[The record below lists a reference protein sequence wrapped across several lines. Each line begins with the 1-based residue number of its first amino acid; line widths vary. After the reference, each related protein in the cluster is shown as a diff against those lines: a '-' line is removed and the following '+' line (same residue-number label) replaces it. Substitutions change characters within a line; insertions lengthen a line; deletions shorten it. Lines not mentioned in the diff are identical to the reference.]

1 MSTPHTPHI
10 IQMGM
15 TYKDVILTPPVKTC
29 IPRIPRIPA
38 IQNWTFLSAE
48 GYESLANPG
57 NPYGQ
62 SATPHTPHI
71 VQMGMTDEKVILTSP
86 L

>member
-1 MSTPHTPHI
+1 
-10 IQMGM
+10 MGM

-38 IQNWTFLSAE
+38 IQIWTFVSAV
-48 GYESLANPG
+48 GNESLANPS

-62 SATPHTPHI
+62 SATPHTLHI
-71 VQMGMTDEKVILTSP
+71 IQMGMTDKKVSLTSP

>member
-1 MSTPHTPHI
+1 
-10 IQMGM
+10 MGG
-15 TYKDVILTPPVKTC
+15 
-29 IPRIPRIPA
+29 
-38 IQNWTFLSAE
+38 QNWTFLSAE

-71 VQMGMTDEKVILTSP
+71 VQMGMTYKDVILTP
-86 L
+86 PCKNMHTPHTPHTRNTNLDIFRCLGV